1 MSLQPTVGLDL
12 SGGVMRK
19 KSSSGFSVLAQKS
32 GAAAFHNYL
41 NNFGPNA
48 PPSSAV
54 IESDSEEEEDEA
66 GEGEGE

>member
-1 MSLQPTVGLDL
+1 MWQKPDQTYDAAGNIIE
-12 SGGVMRK
+12 R
-19 KSSSGFSVLAQKS
+19 FSVLAQKS

-41 NNFGPNA
+41 NTFGPNA

-54 IESDSEEEEDEA
+54 IDSDSEEEEDEA

>member
-1 MSLQPTVGLDL
+1 MIGNRPASYTSKRGL
-12 SGGVMRK
+12 
-19 KSSSGFSVLAQKS
+19 FQKS

-41 NNFGPNA
+41 NTFGPNA

-54 IESDSEEEEDEA
+54 IDSDSEEEEDEA